1 MFKKV
6 KQFWT
11 ESFIT
16 NPSAFCF
23 EMVGFIGAV
32 AASFYL
38 ALTAKD
44 PDMSLV
50 YPIFFLAALASTI
63 AHYKRKLAFPMLLT
77 IYFCIVNVFGF
88 GRAID
93 IW

>member
-1 MFKKV
+1 MITKIKT
-6 KQFWT
+6 FWI
-11 ESFIT
+11 ESYLT
-16 NPSAFCF
+16 NKSAFKL
-23 EMVGFIGAV
+23 EIISFIGAV
-32 AASFYL
+32 TASFYL

-44 PDMSLV
+44 PNMSLI

-63 AHYKRKLAFPMLLT
+63 AYYKRKLAFPMLLT
-77 IYFCIVNVFGF
+77 IYFCLVNVFGF